1 VERAISVIGLAAMVG
16 LAWLLSENRRR
27 VDWRLVGI
35 GVGLQVALALL
46 VLRTGFGAWF
56 FEAVRGVF
64 NVLTEAS
71 NQGASFVFGNLIEPF
86 SVTLADSDM
95 EGAPQSLTINAA
107 LAFSVLPTIIV
118 VSSIAGILYHLHVI
132 QATVR
137 AMAWLMRRTLRTS
150 GAETFGTAILVF
162 MGIESMPTLKGY
174 LRAMTRSE
182 LLTVMTA
189 FMSTVAANVMIIY
202 ATFGAEPGNLLAASL
217 MSAPAAI
224 LLSKILVPETETPVT
239 LGARRIEV
247 TVDSHNV
254 FDGAARGASEGL
266 MLALN
271 VGALLIAFV
280 SLIFLLNW
288 GFDRVLGL
296 SFTEIMGYGFRP
308 FAFIMGVPGHDIAA
322 VGNLLGTKTILNEFI
337 AYSDMLGL
345 IEQGA
350 LSPRSITIATYA
362 LCGFANP
369 GSLGILMAGLTGLVP
384 ERRKDVAQ
392 LGVKSLIA
400 GTLASFM
407 TACIAGVLA

>member
-1 VERAISVIGLAAMVG
+1 MERAISIVGLVTMIA

-35 GVGLQVALALL
+35 GLGLQVALALL

-56 FEAVRGVF
+56 FEAVRTVF
-64 NVLTEAS
+64 DVLTEAS
-71 NQGASFVFGNLIEPF
+71 NQGASFVFGNLIRPF
-86 SVTLADSDM
+86 TLKQDALVDAD
-95 EGAPQSLTINAA
+95 GPLFVNGV

-118 VSSIAGILYHLHVI
+118 VSAIAGILYHLGAI
-132 QATVR
+132 QACVR
-137 AMAWLMRRTLRTS
+137 ALAFVMRRTLRTS
-150 GAETFGTAILVF
+150 GAETFGTAMLVF

-202 ATFGAEPGNLLAASL
+202 ANFGAEPGNLLAASL

-224 LLSKILVPETETPVT
+224 LLSKVLIPETETPPT
-239 LGARRIEV
+239 LGTGRVEV
-247 TVDSHNV
+247 AVDSHNV
-254 FDGAARGASEGL
+254 IDGAARGASEGL

-280 SLIFLLNW
+280 SVVYLINT
-288 GFDRVLGL
+288 GFAAVLGI
-296 SFTEIMGYGFRP
+296 SFSELTGFVFRP
-308 FAFIMGVPGHDIAA
+308 FAFVMGIPRGDIAE
-322 VGNLLGTKTILNEFI
+322 VSTLLGTKTIVNEFI
-337 AYSDMLGL
+337 AYSDMNVL
-345 IEQGA
+345 IGEGA
-350 LSPRSITIATYA
+350 LQPRSVTIATYA

-369 GSLGILMAGLTGLVP
+369 GSLGILIAGLVGLVP

-392 LGVKSLIA
+392 LGLKSLIA